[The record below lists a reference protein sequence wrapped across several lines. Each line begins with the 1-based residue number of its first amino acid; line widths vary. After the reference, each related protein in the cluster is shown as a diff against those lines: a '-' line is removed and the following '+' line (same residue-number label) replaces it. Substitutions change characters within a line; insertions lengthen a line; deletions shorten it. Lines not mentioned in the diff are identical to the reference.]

1 MDGKKVA
8 EVKEKGILMIKASDF
23 NLRQIMNVD
32 VSAYFEI
39 VLGKLVASSDVVN
52 SKKWKMKK
60 YIVQY
65 YSSELFK
72 YDKISRH

>member
-39 VLGKLVASSDVVN
+39 VLGKVVASSTIVN
-52 SKKWKMKK
+52 SKK
-60 YIVQY
+60 
-65 YSSELFK
+65 
-72 YDKISRH
+72 